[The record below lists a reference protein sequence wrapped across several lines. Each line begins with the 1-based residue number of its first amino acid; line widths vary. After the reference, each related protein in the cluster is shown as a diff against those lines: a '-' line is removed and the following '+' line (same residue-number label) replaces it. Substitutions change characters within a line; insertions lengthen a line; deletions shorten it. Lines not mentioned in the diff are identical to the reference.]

1 MNRSFTSVAV
11 GSLIALI
18 GSTANGAVVKVRVSA
33 PTCNAPQVLT
43 VRLLNHNG
51 SSQVVPVVIDPVAHA
66 SPAAKAAAV
75 VAALQN
81 AGVSAQ
87 PLGVGEFQIDGGP
100 NLKEAS
106 LEVGSTGEQSDVI
119 KSPEPTRS
127 TAAFQGA
134 FEPFDPVGQPAIF
147 TAGIVTDIG
156 ELTVRISAQELNFQT
171 EGPVICQALFQRLA
185 PRAPLY
191 GALVNYAGDRLE
203 VYSDPAYSITQGGVI
218 FGTTSPSPG
227 CYGSVDLPPPPSVIL
242 GVDTPTNTF
251 SRSLDVFI
259 VSPDGSVT
267 VVPTLIDPALTTTAE
282 QKRDR
287 LCASM
292 SGAGHALAPTGDP
305 TKCGVNGVAPGTQVR
320 MVDQGTGEKK
330 DQLLVAEPAQ
340 GHAAFPGFFDPF
352 DRAGQPAIFT
362 AGVVTDVGELS
373 VQISSQE
380 LNFQTEGPV
389 ICQALFQRLAPRA
402 PQYGA
407 QINYAG
413 DRLEVYFDPA
423 YSITMGGIVFG
434 TTSLSPGAE
443 GMVVIRPPIPITP
456 GDMNCDG
463 LVNGLDVDGFILA
476 ILSRNAYEAK
486 YPGCN
491 YLNGDMNSN
500 GEVTVEDTDAFVA
513 RLAQ

>member
-134 FEPFDPVGQPAIF
+134 FEPCDPVGQPAIF

-156 ELTVRISAQELNFQT
+156 ELTVRISA
-171 EGPVICQALFQRLA
+171 
-185 PRAPLY
+185 
-191 GALVNYAGDRLE
+191 
-203 VYSDPAYSITQGGVI
+203 
-218 FGTTSPSPG
+218 
-227 CYGSVDLPPPPSVIL
+227 
-242 GVDTPTNTF
+242 
-251 SRSLDVFI
+251 
-259 VSPDGSVT
+259 
-267 VVPTLIDPALTTTAE
+267 
-282 QKRDR
+282 
-287 LCASM
+287 
-292 SGAGHALAPTGDP
+292 
-305 TKCGVNGVAPGTQVR
+305 
-320 MVDQGTGEKK
+320 
-330 DQLLVAEPAQ
+330 
-340 GHAAFPGFFDPF
+340 
-352 DRAGQPAIFT
+352 
-362 AGVVTDVGELS
+362 
-373 VQISSQE
+373 QE

-456 GDMNCDG
+456 DDMNCDG